1 MALNDIFTMIKADK
15 YTQNGREELIKAQ
28 QAETEDKTYKPG
40 EISETT
46 GKQKQPDG
54 SWKFPKQAGG
64 KNAPAQKKTDP
75 KSGSGMSKHWVQKGD
90 EADFVERT
98 PEEEKKM
105 WQGVASRQS
114 DDKLRLAIKNREG
127 KDLNPVEK
135 IKLETAKAE
144 LARRNAS
151 KPKTGLEPGVLEE
164 LKKEVDSPEARKNY
178 ETFMEEYKNR
188 EFQELFGDA
197 IKFDEYGL
205 PSKETIQLKNN
216 FLKKEG
222 VSDPNKL
229 TNSKFNALAQK
240 LDKRFGINNIELSQ
254 ELLVAKEDDVPE
266 TRKPAAGSGSTD
278 AAPRVLT
285 GDCKIRIR
293 K

>member
-15 YTQNGREELIKAQ
+15 YTQDGREELIKAQ

-151 KPKTGLEPGVLEE
+151 KHSESKPAEFKIQGMTKEQYIPWAMEAYKIPEREAKSKWAHGEE
-164 LKKEVDSPEARKNY
+164 L
-178 ETFMEEYKNR
+178 YKNKMK
-188 EFQELFGDA
+188 EKEYDGIPSYDD
-197 IKFDEYGL
+197 FDPL
-205 PSKETIQLKNN
+205 RDS
-216 FLKKEG
+216 
-222 VSDPNKL
+222 
-229 TNSKFNALAQK
+229 
-240 LDKRFGINNIELSQ
+240 
-254 ELLVAKEDDVPE
+254 
-266 TRKPAAGSGSTD
+266 
-278 AAPRVLT
+278 APRVLT